1 MEDPSSG
8 STLLEISRVLS
19 DKAFRQ
25 MKLERCKNPI
35 IKQFWENAEKRIEQW
50 ENPLTIIE
58 MIALDSEEMD
68 DEDFDRPV

>member
-1 MEDPSSG
+1 MLQWVSDNLTWEQVW
-8 STLLEISRVLS
+8 EIADQTKRPEQSPKYT
-19 DKAFRQ
+19 DEWK
-25 MKLERCKNPI
+25 
-35 IKQFWENAEKRIEQW
+35 NAEKRIEQW